1 MAFLEVYWPKMKS
14 RMNCALTDQ
23 FIGMKVNIIYWSIMS
38 REFVQNSSG
47 ICIPDINKP
56 KRINTVKSNKYS
68 NVLCHTGKVPQLL
81 AYLTCHND
89 VWCLKNPEYVE
100 HTNLCYTCWKTI
112 FNFKM
117 SLCTTIPISWSRWYH
132 QPIRGPRTLDQILK
146 HSIIKTK
153 TKSMRLVQTESR
165 AIN

>member
-1 MAFLEVYWPKMKS
+1 MAFLEVYWSMMKS

-81 AYLTCHND
+81 AYLT
-89 VWCLKNPEYVE
+89 YFRSF
-100 HTNLCYTCWKTI
+100 T
-112 FNFKM
+112 
-117 SLCTTIPISWSRWYH
+117 
-132 QPIRGPRTLDQILK
+132 RTADYPHRLIIAYGKKKSQQITR
-146 HSIIKTK
+146 SGG
-153 TKSMRLVQTESR
+153 
-165 AIN
+165 